1 LKERDLECPKDE
13 VTIDTNLSKGNLDCW
28 VPPNEE
34 EKDGFE
40 PRGQADSLENQL
52 YSPCLTASQQS
63 LLCHL
68 RRQQA
73 HIMELAAHPEQ
84 LQAQKCWAQQC
95 RDVTQLIECL
105 LQCAKPWVGYPA
117 SHKLGVVVHG

>member
-1 LKERDLECPKDE
+1 MDGPTLTLKERDLECPKDE

-52 YSPCLTASQQS
+52 YSPCLTASQHCSPHWAENLMCSRVS
-63 LLCHL
+63 LAIKSSRLVL
-68 RRQQA
+68 
-73 HIMELAAHPEQ
+73 P
-84 LQAQKCWAQQC
+84 
-95 RDVTQLIECL
+95 
-105 LQCAKPWVGYPA
+105 
-117 SHKLGVVVHG
+117 SS